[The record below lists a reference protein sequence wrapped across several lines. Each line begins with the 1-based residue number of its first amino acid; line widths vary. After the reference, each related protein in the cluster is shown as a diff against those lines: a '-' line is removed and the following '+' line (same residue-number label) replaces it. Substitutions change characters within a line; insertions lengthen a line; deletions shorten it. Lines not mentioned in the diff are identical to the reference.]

1 MKAGFDF
8 LLFLTFISLT
18 QSHCYMFQTFNNTV
32 VYWHIYIMHSTGH
45 YKGIT
50 QVPTK
55 VWPTTST
62 LGTDSIVS
70 SLCTVQTTDTG
81 AFSGACSA
89 LPANRAP
96 TDKCCTHKRCV
107 SSRGS
112 WYGRAGSTAGW
123 MPSDRCHIWTGAR
136 LKWKWYGLQ
145 LMKKQPKHYQYAT
158 VCVAWDPRSTWT
170 CWSRIRSWRSSPHRW
185 DVLAGDVWVDR
196 PLQMCCC
203 TCHTW
208 RNRLLWYAASCVP

>member
-1 MKAGFDF
+1 
-8 LLFLTFISLT
+8 
-18 QSHCYMFQTFNNTV
+18 MFQTFNNTG
-32 VYWHIYIMHSTGH
+32 VYWHICIYIMHSTGH

-96 TDKCCTHKRCV
+96 TDKCCTHRRCV

-112 WYGRAGSTAGW
+112 WCGRAGSTAGW
-123 MPSDRCHIWTGAR
+123 MPSDRCHIWTGAH
-136 LKWKWYGLQ
+136 LKWKLYGLQ
-145 LMKKQPKHYQYAT
+145 LMKKQPDNLP
-158 VCVAWDPRSTWT
+158 VCDRL
-170 CWSRIRSWRSSPHRW
+170 CRLRSSFDLNVLEQNSQLKIFSTSMGCSSRW
-185 DVLAGDVWVDR
+185 RFSWS
-196 PLQMCCC
+196 
-203 TCHTW
+203 
-208 RNRLLWYAASCVP
+208 AASNVLLHLSHLKKPFALVCSFMCTLKRENKLVGNCSV